1 MNTAAMNTAAMNPA
15 AMPLPMPPVAVVT
28 VVRNDVRHIRA
39 TLESVLGQAYPRLD
53 YIVID
58 GASTDGTAAIVEG
71 YRGRLSAFVSEPD
84 RGLYDAMNKGLALC
98 RPDAMV
104 YFLNSGDV
112 FAGAD
117 ALARTFEGCGVGA
130 GPGPALVLAPV
141 IKRGAFDLLL
151 PVRPARRLGMPAC
164 HQGMFCRQALLARHG
179 FDLRYSLAADFDLY
193 LKMARTLGPGDVAAA
208 AAPVAI
214 VSAGGLS
221 DRGARQVTREYCT
234 IMRRQHKWGALAVYA
249 TRRAL
254 RHAIEGALRLSARL
268 GG

>member
-1 MNTAAMNTAAMNPA
+1 MNTAE
-15 AMPLPMPPVAVVT
+15 PLPPVAVVT

-39 TLESVLGQAYPRLD
+39 TLESVLGQDWPRLD

-58 GASTDGTAAIVEG
+58 GGSSDGTAAIVER
-71 YRGRLSAFVSEPD
+71 YRGRLAAFVSEPD

-104 YFLNSGDV
+104 LFLNSGDL

-117 ALARTFEGCGVGA
+117 ALARTFTQRA
-130 GPGPALVLAPV
+130 RRADLVLAPV
-141 IKRGAFDLLL
+141 IRRGATDELL
-151 PVRPARRLGMPAC
+151 PVRPGRRLGMPAC

-193 LKMARTLGPGDVAAA
+193 LKLARSLAPGDVAAA
-208 AAPVAI
+208 DAPVAI

-221 DRGARQVTREYCT
+221 ERGALQVTREYCA
-234 IMRRQHKWGALAVYA
+234 IMWRQRRWGALAVYA
-249 TRRAL
+249 ARRAL
-254 RHAIEGALRLSARL
+254 RHALEGALRLPARRT
-268 GG
+268 G